1 MCSNVIRMGEMMAN
15 KAWNEGGGGG
25 GGGGGA
31 KQQQQQRLDCAF
43 TFLLL

>member
-1 MCSNVIRMGEMMAN
+1 MGEMMAN